1 MEKEYLT
8 KEKIKELALELENL
22 KTVKRQE
29 IAEALEY
36 AKSLGDLKENSEY
49 HQARE
54 DQANT
59 EERIQKL
66 ETILANA
73 EVLKVK
79 HTDTVQLGSIVVI
92 KKKGEK
98 DKKEYQIV
106 GSEEA
111 DSLAGKISKES
122 PLGQAMLGKKKK
134 EIFDFETPAG
144 KMHYEIV
151 DIK

>member
-8 KEKIKELALELENL
+8 KEKIKELKAELEHL
-22 KTVKRQE
+22 RVVKRQE
-29 IAEALEY
+29 IAESLEY

-59 EERIQKL
+59 EERIVKI
-66 ETILANA
+66 ETILSNA

-98 DKKEYQIV
+98 VKKEYQIV

-122 PLGQAMLGKKKK
+122 PLGQAMLGKKSK
-134 EIFDFETPAG
+134 EMFDFQTPSG
-144 KMHYEIV
+144 KMQYEIV